1 MISGPTSLTDP
12 TDPRRLLVKSRIAGT
27 LLAAIVLAAFAL
39 ANLPY
44 QYVETELDWVGFLEV
59 PNGGSYR
66 VHQSLPVMAGWPLRY
81 WIRYDDGL
89 AVEDRLWLPWRLGYN
104 LALALLIA
112 AGVYLFLQIRRRKMI
127 ERPDS
132 IGLRR
137 FFDCSV
143 ALAIVAVPGVIFGW
157 HYWTS
162 RQHRNLAL
170 QVSPIGSSCL
180 SCWLPSPINN
190 HVPAGLKRSFVR
202 LREIHV
208 FGASQQIAQAVCSVP
223 SLASIH
229 FYSGEFDS
237 QPLDRLSS
245 KCHLCALQLS
255 RRDLGDSDLDSIVA
269 LPWLRQL
276 RLSRTN
282 LDSEQLRRF
291 DRMPLRLVDL
301 SFTDIELGR
310 LGKPDWSST
319 VERLSLSRPNDG
331 IPASLTLEGW
341 PRLKVV
347 RVERRSE
354 IMNDA
359 VLSLRLVDLP
369 RLERLCIDRVQK
381 HDLCL
386 KNVPRLARVDEEIA
400 DLRFVI
406 SANTKIPGRT
416 WVRSLEIDGADSLS
430 EFDCFARDL
439 ERLSINRA
447 NGLRRFSLGSFLTT
461 LVGETFPQDV
471 DPEQCQRWIDH
482 LGEMHGPPKLDLSFL
497 PLGLNDLSSLAHNDG
512 VRHLQLSETGLV
524 YDQVKK
530 LEGMQQLES
539 LYIGSTPLAEDALA
553 WLLDRFPNVEVMMS
567 DVKRLTHFDLRG
579 RDHLKELHLTPLEQL
594 RELRIVDLPRLRTDI
609 RLTRAPDVLEIRNA
623 PSLRGFAME
632 GPWPENATFEGLRD
646 LEWFTGGGEG
656 INDEVVDQVL
666 RCDSL
671 DRLTLAYPAVSQ
683 DTLRRIGNLRELTF
697 LALPGTPLNDDVVR
711 DWSALTGLWEVNLD
725 DTQISVETIGWL
737 SRIESL
743 RRVSIKRVA
752 LNEAAADALGE
763 LTQISELYLAGVPI
777 APSKLR
783 RLLRHGGLETLD
795 LSGWKVDP
803 ELVDLIC
810 SDGFALKHLVLRDTE
825 VDQDSLQRLMDA
837 AQSMYVDLDR
847 VPGGLPDSLVAELSR
862 RATALRYEM
871 NTGWR
876 QTLRPGGD
884 VYQAS
889 SGEHASRSA
898 RDEGVSPVPELPVT
912 YMSWISRQQLFSRKR
927 PTNESR

>member
-1 MISGPTSLTDP
+1 
-12 TDPRRLLVKSRIAGT
+12 
-27 LLAAIVLAAFAL
+27 
-39 ANLPY
+39 
-44 QYVETELDWVGFLEV
+44 
-59 PNGGSYR
+59 
-66 VHQSLPVMAGWPLRY
+66 
-81 WIRYDDGL
+81 
-89 AVEDRLWLPWRLGYN
+89 
-104 LALALLIA
+104 LLIA

-127 ERPDS
+127 ERPES
-132 IGLRR
+132 LGLRR

-157 HYWTS
+157 QYWTS
-162 RQHRNLAL
+162 RQHRSLAR
-170 QVSPIGSSCL
+170 QVSHIGSSCL

-208 FGASQQIAQAVCSVP
+208 FGAGQQVAHAICSVP
-223 SLASIH
+223 SLTSIH
-229 FYSGEFDS
+229 FYSGDFDS
-237 QPLDRLSS
+237 RPLDRLAS
-245 KCHLCALQLS
+245 KRHLCALQLS
-255 RRDLGDSDLDSIVA
+255 RRDVGDSDLDSIVA

-276 RLSRTN
+276 RMSRTN

-301 SFTDIELGR
+301 SFTNVKLDR
-310 LGKPDWSST
+310 LGKPGWSST
-319 VERLSLSRPNDG
+319 VEMLSLSRPRDG

-341 PRLKVV
+341 PRLRLL

-354 IMNDA
+354 LMNDA

-406 SANTKIPGRT
+406 STNTKIPGRT

-430 EFDCFARDL
+430 EFSCFARDL
-439 ERLSINRA
+439 EQLSIARA
-447 NGLRRFSLGSFLTT
+447 KGLRRFSLGSFLTT
-461 LVGETFPQDV
+461 LVGGIFPQDV
-471 DPEQCQRWIDH
+471 DSHQCQRWIDH
-482 LGEMHGPPKLDLSFL
+482 LGELQGPPELDLSFL
-497 PLGLNDLSSLAHNDG
+497 PLGFNDLSSLSQNAG
-512 VRHLQLSETGLV
+512 VRHLNLSETGLV
-524 YDQVKK
+524 YDQVQK
-530 LEGMQQLES
+530 LEGMQQLET
-539 LYIGSTPLAEDALA
+539 LNIGSTPLAEDALA
-553 WLLDRFPNVEVMMS
+553 WLLDRFPNVEF
-567 DVKRLTHFDLRG
+567 LTSNVRGLKLCDLRG
-579 RDHLKELHLTPLEQL
+579 RNHLRELHLTPLEQL
-594 RELRIVDLPRLRTDI
+594 RELRIVDLPQLRANI
-609 RLTRAPDVLEIRNA
+609 RLTRAPDVLEIRNV

-656 INDEVVDQVL
+656 IDDEVVDQVL

-671 DRLTLAYPAVSQ
+671 DRLTLAYPVVSQ

-763 LTQISELYLAGVPI
+763 LTQISELYVAGVPMS
-777 APSKLR
+777 PSKLC
-783 RLLRHGGLETLD
+783 RLLRNGGLETLD
-795 LSGWKVDP
+795 LSGWKVDR
-803 ELVDLIC
+803 ELVDRIC
-810 SDGFALKHLVLRDTE
+810 SDGFALKYLVLRDTE
-825 VDQDSLQRLMDA
+825 VDRDSLQRLMEA
-837 AQSMYVDLDR
+837 APSMYVDLDR
-847 VPGGLPDSLVAELSR
+847 VPGGLSDSLVAELHR
-862 RATALRYEM
+862 RAAALRYEM
-871 NTGWR
+871 STGWR
-876 QTLRPGGD
+876 QTLRPGED
-884 VYQAS
+884 VYQAGS
-889 SGEHASRSA
+889 AEVVSQSAST
-898 RDEGVSPVPELPVT
+898 DGVSPVLELPAT
-912 YMSWISRQQLFSRKR
+912 YMSQISRQQLFSRKR
-927 PTNESR
+927 ATNE

>member
-1 MISGPTSLTDP
+1 MISDATSLTDP
-12 TDPRRLLVKSRIAGT
+12 NDPRRLLIKSRLAGT
-27 LLAAIVLAAFAL
+27 LLATIVLAAFAL

-44 QYVETELDWVGFLEV
+44 QYVETEVDWIGFLEV

-66 VHQSLPVMAGWPLRY
+66 VDQSMPVMAGWPLRY

-89 AVEDRLWLPWRLGYN
+89 SVEDRLWLPWRLGYN
-104 LALALLIA
+104 LAFGLLIA

-132 IGLRR
+132 VFLRR
-137 FFDCSV
+137 LFDCSV

-157 HYWTS
+157 QYWTS
-162 RQHRNLAL
+162 RQHHRLAR
-170 QVSPIGSSCL
+170 QVSQIGSSCL

-208 FGASQQIAQAVCSVP
+208 FGASQEVAEAVCSIP
-223 SLASIH
+223 SLSSIH
-229 FYSGEFDS
+229 FYSGDFDS
-237 QPLDRLSS
+237 RPLNRLSS
-245 KCHLCALQLS
+245 NRHLCALQLS
-255 RRDLGDSDLDSIVA
+255 RRDLGDADLDSIVA

-276 RLSRTN
+276 RLSRSN

-301 SFTDIELGR
+301 SFTNIELDQ
-310 LGKPDWSST
+310 LGKPGWSST
-319 VERLSLSRPNDG
+319 VERLSFSRPADG

-341 PRLKVV
+341 PRLRVL

-369 RLERLCIDRVQK
+369 RLERLSIDRVQK

-386 KNVPRLARVDEEIA
+386 KNVPRLARVDEEVA

-406 SANTKIPGRT
+406 STNTKIPGRT

-439 ERLSINRA
+439 EQFSIARA
-447 NGLRRFSLGSFLTT
+447 KGLRRFSLGSYLTT
-461 LVGETFPQDV
+461 LVGEIFPQDV
-471 DPEQCQRWIDH
+471 DPDQCQGWIDH
-482 LGEMHGPPKLDLSFL
+482 LGKMHGPTQLDLSFL
-497 PLGLNDLSSLAHNDG
+497 PLELNDLSSLSGNAG
-512 VRHLQLSETGLV
+512 VRHLHLSQTGV
-524 YDQVKK
+524 SYDQVQK
-530 LEGMQQLES
+530 LEGMQQLET
-539 LYIGSTPLAEDALA
+539 LNIGNTPLAEDALA
-553 WLLDRFPNVEVMMS
+553 WLLDRFPNVEVLMS
-567 DVKRLTHFDLRG
+567 NVKRLTLCDLRG
-579 RDHLKELHLTPLEQL
+579 RNHLKELHLTPLEQL
-594 RELRIVDLPRLRTDI
+594 RELRIVDLPRLRTNI
-609 RLTRAPDVLEIRNA
+609 RLTHAPDVLEIRNA

-656 INDEVVDQVL
+656 IDDEVVEQVL
-666 RCDSL
+666 RCVSL

-683 DTLRRIGNLRELTF
+683 DMLRRIGNLRELTF
-697 LALPGTPLNDDVVR
+697 LALPGTPLNDDIVR

-725 DTQISVETIGWL
+725 DTQVSVETIGWL

-763 LTQISELYLAGVPI
+763 LTQISELYLAGVPVS
-777 APSKLR
+777 PQKLR

-810 SDGFALKHLVLRDTE
+810 SDGFALKHLVLRDTQ
-825 VDQDSLQRLMDA
+825 VDLDALQRLMEA
-837 AQSMYVDLDR
+837 APSMYVELDR
-847 VPGGLPDSLVAELSR
+847 VPGGLPDSLVAELHR
-862 RATALRYEM
+862 RAAALRYEM

-876 QTLRPGGD
+876 QTLRPGDD
-884 VYQAS
+884 VYQSAS
-889 SGEHASRSA
+889 AELSSQSA
-898 RDEGVSPVPELPVT
+898 RSDGPVVELPAT
-912 YMSWISRQQLFSRKR
+912 YMSQISRQQLFSRKR
-927 PTNESR
+927 PSKN